1 MKSSGNNSGKKN
13 SGKKNGKKV
22 NLFLVFLIA
31 WLVIVTGLIA
41 WFLLRFN
48 DFAGKYEE
56 QYQASLPYHTAEQVT
71 QHFNDGDVD
80 YILSNMTEKPV
91 FTCFEDETV
100 VRKYVT
106 ELISGKNF
114 IYSETEN
121 YREDAPEYY
130 VKTAD
135 GLIVAK
141 FNLAEDKT
149 ADLPYGFKA
158 WQENTLEFYTAA
170 AYSFDVSAPETYK
183 VYVNG
188 IELSEANST
197 CALTESELNQYVDPY
212 ASIPGTVRYTGEGL
226 YVKPVVT
233 AVDFRGNACECT
245 YDENTDTYQVEFI
258 KEFDEYDELSELAIS
273 FASTFANYI
282 SQDAGDYALDKYFP
296 KGSQSL
302 SYIKRNSARQYFTSH
317 GSVSIHNEE
326 VRDCIVFSD
335 NVVYMEAYVE
345 QYMQMYWGSDEP
357 EVLPTDVH
365 LYFVKIDG
373 KWLIGGIQY

>member
-80 YILSNMTEKPV
+80 YILSNMTEMPV
-91 FTCFEDETV
+91 FTCFEDATV
-100 VRKYVT
+100 VRIYIT
-106 ELISGKNF
+106 ELISGKSF

-121 YREDAPEYY
+121 YREDSPEYY

-158 WQENTLEFYTAA
+158 WQENTLEFYTAE

-188 IELSEANST
+188 IEQSEANST
-197 CALTESELNQYVDPY
+197 CALT
-212 ASIPGTVRYTGEGL
+212 
-226 YVKPVVT
+226 
-233 AVDFRGNACECT
+233 
-245 YDENTDTYQVEFI
+245 
-258 KEFDEYDELSELAIS
+258 
-273 FASTFANYI
+273 
-282 SQDAGDYALDKYFP
+282 
-296 KGSQSL
+296 
-302 SYIKRNSARQYFTSH
+302 
-317 GSVSIHNEE
+317 
-326 VRDCIVFSD
+326 
-335 NVVYMEAYVE
+335 
-345 QYMQMYWGSDEP
+345 
-357 EVLPTDVH
+357 
-365 LYFVKIDG
+365 
-373 KWLIGGIQY
+373 

>member
-212 ASIPGTVRYTGEGL
+212 ASIPGTVRYTCEGL

-245 YDENTDTYQVEFI
+245 YDENTDTYQVGFI

>member
-106 ELISGKNF
+106 ELISGKSF

-130 VKTAD
+130 VKTDD

-188 IELSEANST
+188 IELSEANAT

-245 YDENTDTYQVEFI
+245 YDENTDTYQVGFI